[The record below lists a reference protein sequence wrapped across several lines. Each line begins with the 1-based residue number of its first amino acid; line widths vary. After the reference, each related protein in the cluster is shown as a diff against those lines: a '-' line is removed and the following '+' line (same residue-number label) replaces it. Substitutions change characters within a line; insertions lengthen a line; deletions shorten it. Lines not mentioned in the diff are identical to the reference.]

1 MIGKLQDHIA
11 YPPRGLRVERA
22 AAYVGVSKTVFLEM
36 VAEGTM
42 PPPKRLR
49 GHDVAVWDRVQL
61 DSAFDDLDNKS
72 ENTVMKLLNSGDE
85 GAR

>member
-1 MIGKLQDHIA
+1 MARDKLQDHIA

-36 VAEGTM
+36 VSEGTM
-42 PPPKRLR
+42 PQPKRLK

-61 DSAFDDLDNKS
+61 DAAFDDLDDKA
-72 ENTVMKLLNSGDE
+72 ENTVMAILNQGGRS
-85 GAR
+85 